1 MVNRT
6 LNPKKGETFG
16 VKSNCEIT
24 SMEHHELVGI
34 INLDALENL
43 GNLLGKKYDDIWSP
57 LYKQSEI
64 NNHIHDQFTV
74 NAQEYAKK
82 YQNIE
87 YWESLLR
94 EAFNHAKIK
103 ELGKKKILDLGS
115 GAGNTI
121 LPLLEIFNNSII
133 IATDLSVE
141 LLYILS
147 NHLKKFD
154 VKNNSYK
161 LIQCDIHELNKI
173 FKNNSF
179 DIVVG
184 GAILH
189 HLYDPKKVLKQ
200 CYYTLNEEGFAT
212 FFEPFE
218 NGNML
223 LSLLY
228 QFIISQNKLEKEKL
242 PGSVIN
248 IFKQLVND
256 FEIRSNINKSNDI
269 FKLLDDKWLFKRNYF
284 EDIANDIGFK
294 SCEMGPLTTD
304 FKKYFEAQSK
314 TYLRLSIDFE
324 YAKLPL
330 WSREI
335 IKLADIT
342 FSEEMKRDLL
352 TEGCI
357 ILKK

>member
-6 LNPKKGETFG
+6 LNPQKGETFG
-16 VKSNCEIT
+16 VKDNCEIT
-24 SMEHHELVGI
+24 SMGHHELVGI
-34 INLDALENL
+34 INMNVLQNL
-43 GNLLGKKYDDIWSP
+43 GNLLGKKYDGIYSP

-74 NAQEYAKK
+74 KAQEYAKK
-82 YQNIE
+82 YQNID
-87 YWESLLR
+87 YWEYLLR

-103 ELGKKKILDLGS
+103 EFEKKIILDLGS
-115 GAGNTI
+115 GAGNTT

-141 LLYILS
+141 LLYILQ

-161 LIQCDIHELNKI
+161 LIQCDIHELNKM

-200 CYYTLNEEGFAT
+200 CYYALNAEGIAS

-228 QFIISQNKLEKEKL
+228 QFIISQNELEKEKL
-242 PGSVIN
+242 PDSVIN

-256 FEIRSNINKSNDI
+256 FKIRSNINKNSDI
-269 FKLLDDKWLFKRNYF
+269 FKLLDDKWIFKRNYF
-284 EDIANDIGFK
+284 EDISKDIGFK
-294 SCEMGPLTTD
+294 SCQIRPLTTD
-304 FKKYFEAQSK
+304 FKKYFEKQSL
-314 TYLRLSIDFE
+314 TYLRLGIGFE
-324 YAKLPL
+324 YDKLPL

-335 IKLADIT
+335 IKLADVT
-342 FSEEMKRDLL
+342 FSEEMKKDLL